1 MMKTRSR
8 KSNNKTRK
16 LRKLPKNVIH
26 GGLLGH
32 EKKDFIKELELL
44 KEQCKTTAGR
54 QDLLEENLAF
64 VATITAAIAIKN
76 KLDFPPAGPFTDDKV
91 KYQDARIRYILQG
104 ISEYNMNEIND
115 RKRYILGAW
124 GAAHQTAMNVNA
136 LASKSL
142 RTGKALADWNT
153 KKKEYKDNTATRSLQ
168 TPFPPPPPFQ
178 HHVSPRITPTG
189 QTPLPTP
196 PSLEPHVSPSIPPSL
211 QPRLKPD
218 FDFEKDGQKTYKQIN
233 QQINQKKSWFGK

>member
-1 MMKTRSR
+1 MKTRSR

-32 EKKDFIKELELL
+32 EKKDFVKELEILNQ
-44 KEQCKTTAGR
+44 QCKTTAGR

-64 VATITAAIAIKN
+64 VATITGAIAIKN

-104 ISEYNMNEIND
+104 ISEYNMNEIKH
-115 RKRYILGAW
+115 RKRYILGSW
-124 GAAHQTAMNVNA
+124 GAAHQTAMNANA

-142 RTGKALADWNT
+142 RTGKALADWDI
-153 KKKEYKDNTATRSLQ
+153 KKKNI
-168 TPFPPPPPFQ
+168 
-178 HHVSPRITPTG
+178 RITL
-189 QTPLPTP
+189 QHALSKP
-196 PSLEPHVSPSIPPSL
+196 PSLPHPLSNTMYHPVSHPPAKPLYLPHPLSNPMYHPVSHPLSNPVSNPISIS
-211 QPRLKPD
+211 KKMD
-218 FDFEKDGQKTYKQIN
+218 KKQIN
-233 QQINQKKSWFGK
+233 K

>member
-1 MMKTRSR
+1 MKTRSR

-32 EKKDFIKELELL
+32 EKKDFVKELEILN
-44 KEQCKTTAGR
+44 EQCKTSDGR

-64 VATITAAIAIKN
+64 VATITGAIAIKN
-76 KLDFPPAGPFTDDKV
+76 KVDFPPAGPFTDDKV

-104 ISEYNMNEIND
+104 ISEYNMNETKHG
-115 RKRYILGAW
+115 KRYILGAW

-136 LASKSL
+136 VASKSL
-142 RTGKALADWNT
+142 RTGKALVDWNT

-178 HHVSPRITPTG
+178 HHVSPRI
-189 QTPLPTP
+189 P
-196 PSLEPHVSPSIPPSL
+196 PPFHPHVSPRIPPSL
-211 QPRLKPD
+211 QPRVKPD
-218 FDFEKDGQKTYKQIN
+218 FDFEKDGQKTNKQIN